1 MHACCEPGRKE
12 RSQLDL
18 AATSSHV
25 YAQPMYLAA
34 PRLHRI
40 AASPT
45 AAATYPPPLT
55 CQPRAHQCDYCIRA
69 CERAPV
75 IRPHNNRLT
84 SPLAC
89 PCICPAL
96 SCAPPSPAEPS
107 LKQPPPLLDQAHR
120 IAVLGRA
127 QNPGFGDQLH
137 SHLTARGTSQSAVV
151 LPGKQF
157 HFHINNV
164 G

>member
-1 MHACCEPGRKE
+1 
-12 RSQLDL
+12 
-18 AATSSHV
+18 
-25 YAQPMYLAA
+25 MYLAA

-45 AAATYPPPLT
+45 TAATYPPPLT
-55 CQPRAHQCDYCIRA
+55 CQPRAHQCDYCIGA

-75 IRPHNNRLT
+75 IRPHNNHNRLS

-89 PCICPAL
+89 AHASAQRCPCAHRQ
-96 SCAPPSPAEPS
+96 AS
-107 LKQPPPLLDQAHR
+107 LKHPPPLMACLLKQAHR

-137 SHLTARGTSQSAVV
+137 SSPLTARGTSQSGVV
-151 LPGKQF
+151 LPGKQAIPF
-157 HFHINNV
+157 SYIVMLSGRGHSIRPIADMCPIN
-164 G
+164 